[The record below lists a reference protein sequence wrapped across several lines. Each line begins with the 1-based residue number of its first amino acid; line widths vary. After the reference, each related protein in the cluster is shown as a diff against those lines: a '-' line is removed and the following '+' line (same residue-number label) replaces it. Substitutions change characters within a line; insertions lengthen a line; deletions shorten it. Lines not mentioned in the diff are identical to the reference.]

1 MQVLLYLVSVDL
13 NLQKKKHQSI
23 FLVGIGC
30 GVAIWFEDL
39 NDNLNPNLASFI
51 LFVGKIKNE

>member
-1 MQVLLYLVSVDL
+1 MQVFLYLVSVDL
-13 NLQKKKHQSI
+13 NLQKKKYQFI

-39 NDNLNPNLASFI
+39 NDNLHPNLAAFI
-51 LFVGKIKNE
+51 LFVGKIKNK